1 MNKAAIIYIVLII
14 IILLAVTYYY
24 MSVGSSASSSAS
36 TTPSSGS
43 TYVAPSSGSTY
54 VAPSSGS
61 TYVAPSSTSFVS
73 TNTPSTSST
82 RYINV
87 ASLPPPQISA
97 TSTPTST
104 TATTTTATST
114 AFGATGIYYYAPSPP
129 NITYAQAQSIV
140 SSLGV
145 VIASPAQLT
154 QGGMQGINFCNY
166 GWLNNGKAGL
176 YMQTANP
183 NCGPQGLSYNNSNI
197 AYGIWVYGV
206 VPMSVFAS
214 GSPSFAVM

>member
-24 MSVGSSASSSAS
+24 MSVGSSSASSAS

-73 TNTPSTSST
+73 TSTPSTSST
-82 RYINV
+82 GYINV
-87 ASLPPPQISA
+87 ASLPPPQISD

-104 TATTTTATST
+104 TATTTATST
-114 AFGATGIYYYAPSPP
+114 ATGATGIYYYAPSPP

-145 VIASPAQLT
+145 AIASPAQLT
-154 QGGMQGINFCNY
+154 QGGMQGINLCSY

-206 VPMSVFAS
+206 VPQSVFAS
-214 GSPSFAVM
+214 GSPSFAFM